1 MHLWVGYSKM
11 IYPESL
17 EKLIN
22 YYKKLPGIGEKNA
35 ERLALATLNFKE
47 EDLDKFSESLKNIKK
62 IHKCSICG
70 HLTENEICNIC
81 SDPSRNKNLI
91 CVIEDYK
98 SVFSFEKAGN
108 YKGVY
113 HVLNGLISPADNIG
127 PDNINLSSLVK
138 RVEEAKKPELILALK
153 STIEGETT
161 TLYIKKIFEKKN
173 VLISRLSYGIPMG
186 AEIDYLDIITLDKA
200 LEDRKKISD

>member
-1 MHLWVGYSKM
+1 M
-11 IYPESL
+11 IYPHSL
-17 EKLIN
+17 EKLIS

-35 ERLALATLNFKE
+35 ERLALATLNFSTEDVNDFASSLVNTKE
-47 EDLDKFSESLKNIKK
+47 NLK
-62 IHKCSICG
+62 KCSICG
-70 HLTENEICNIC
+70 HLCENEVCDIC
-81 SDPSRNKNLI
+81 SDEARNHNLI

-108 YKGVY
+108 YHGVY
-113 HVLNGLISPADNIG
+113 HVLNGLISPSDNIG
-127 PDNINLSSLVK
+127 PDNINLASLIK
-138 RVEEAKKPELILALK
+138 RVENIENPELILALK

-173 VLISRLSYGIPMG
+173 VTISRLSYGLPMG

-200 LEDRKKISD
+200 LEDRKKISE

>member
-1 MHLWVGYSKM
+1 M

-35 ERLALATLNFKE
+35 ERLALATLYFKE

-138 RVEEAKKPELILALK
+138 RVEEAEKPELILALK

>member
-1 MHLWVGYSKM
+1 M
-11 IYPESL
+11 IYPPSL

-35 ERLALATLNFKE
+35 ERLALATLSFKE
-47 EDLDKFSESLKNIKK
+47 NEIELFADALVETKK

-70 HLTENEICNIC
+70 HLTENDICYVCANEARDHNI
-81 SDPSRNKNLI
+81 I

-108 YKGVY
+108 FNGVY

-127 PDNINLSSLVK
+127 PDNINLASLVK
-138 RVEEAKKPELILALK
+138 RVNELENPELILALK

-161 TLYIKKIFEKKN
+161 TLYIKKIFENKN

-186 AEIDYLDIITLDKA
+186 TEIDYLDIITLDKA
-200 LEDRKKISD
+200 LEDRKKISE

>member
-1 MHLWVGYSKM
+1 M
-11 IYPESL
+11 
-17 EKLIN
+17 
-22 YYKKLPGIGEKNA
+22 
-35 ERLALATLNFKE
+35 NFKE
-47 EDLDKFSESLKNIKK
+47 EDLDKFSDTIRNVKK

-70 HLTENEICNIC
+70 HLTEGDICNIC
-81 SDPSRNKNLI
+81 ADPSRDKNLI

-108 YKGVY
+108 FRGVY

-138 RVEEAKKPELILALK
+138 RVEASKKPELILALK
-153 STIEGETT
+153 STVEGETT